1 MNPLYPQ
8 RNNLSE
14 ERECELYEPASDQ
27 VYQNVDDVDDHRTK
41 DLNDPQNFTY
51 DYAVADGP
59 MTDDKESSEERDTQK
74 RLPHKYHVL
83 EQP

>member
-8 RNNLSE
+8 SNNLSE
-14 ERECELYEPASDQ
+14 GRECELYEPASDQ
-27 VYQNVDDVDDHRTK
+27 VYQSVDDHKTK
-41 DLNDPQNFTY
+41 DFNDPQNVTY

-74 RLPHKYHVL
+74 RLAHKYHVL